1 MSHLLNS
8 NIINL
13 GFLGLDLGGVGA
25 YFLISSIL
33 FLCGILVI
41 LTRRNAIYILMG
53 VELILNA
60 ANLNFIA
67 FARYGGEQWIH
78 GHIFAIFI
86 IILAASEAAV
96 ALAIILHIFNH
107 YKTID
112 LTETNLMKR

>member
-1 MSHLLNS
+1 MDLNT
-8 NIINL
+8 
-13 GFLGLDLGGVGA
+13 VTP
-25 YFLISSIL
+25 YFLVSAIL
-33 FLCGILVI
+33 FLCGILTI
-41 LTRRNAIYILMG
+41 LTRRNAIYVLLG

-60 ANLNFIA
+60 AGLNFVA
-67 FARYGGEQWIH
+67 FSRFGGLGID

-96 ALAIILHIFNH
+96 ALAIILQIFHH

>member
-1 MSHLLNS
+1 MGELLS
-8 NIINL
+8 L
-13 GFLGLDLGGVGA
+13 ETVGP
-25 YFLISSIL
+25 YFLVSAIM
-33 FLCGILVI
+33 FLCGILTI

-53 VELILNA
+53 VELILNS

-67 FARYGGEQWIH
+67 FSRYGGLGID

-96 ALAIILHIFNH
+96 ALAIILQIFNH

>member
-1 MSHLLNS
+1 MTMGELF
-8 NIINL
+8 NL
-13 GFLGLDLGGVGA
+13 DGVTPYYLVSA
-25 YFLISSIL
+25 IL
-33 FLCGILVI
+33 FCCGLLTI

-60 ANLNFIA
+60 ANLNFVA
-67 FARYGGEQWIH
+67 FSRYGGLGID

-96 ALAIILHIFNH
+96 ALAIVLQIYKH

>member
-1 MSHLLNS
+1 MGELF
-8 NIINL
+8 NL
-13 GFLGLDLGGVGA
+13 ETVA
-25 YFLISSIL
+25 PYFLVSCVL
-33 FLCGILVI
+33 FLCGIMTI
-41 LTRRNAIYILMG
+41 LTRRNAIYILLG

-67 FARYGGEQWIH
+67 FTRYGGLGID

-96 ALAIILHIFNH
+96 ALAIVLQIFHH
-107 YKTID
+107 YKTVD

>member
-1 MSHLLNS
+1 MGDLF
-8 NIINL
+8 NL
-13 GFLGLDLGGVGA
+13 DMVTP
-25 YFLISSIL
+25 YFLVSAIL
-33 FLCGILVI
+33 FLCGILTL

-60 ANLNFIA
+60 ASLNFVA
-67 FARYGGEQWIH
+67 FSRYGGLGID

-96 ALAIILHIFNH
+96 ALAIILQVFNH
-107 YKTID
+107 YKNID

>member
-1 MSHLLNS
+1 MGDIFS
-8 NIINL
+8 
-13 GFLGLDLGGVGA
+13 LDTVTP
-25 YFLISSIL
+25 YFLVSALL
-33 FLCGILVI
+33 FLCGILTI
-41 LTRRNAIYILMG
+41 LTRRNAIYVLMG

-67 FARYGGEQWIH
+67 FSRFGGFGID

-96 ALAIILHIFNH
+96 ALAIVLHIFNH
-107 YKTID
+107 FKTID